1 MHHKKQKD
9 FFIPLLKVACDAL
22 AMESSF
28 IFCYWLR
35 FYSSFTAYVPV
46 TFGFPPFEAYL
57 FSSLCVLPVWIFLFL
72 HGGMYSPRRILYFS
86 DEFFSII
93 RLVLIGMVFILA
105 GTFFYRSFSYSRIV
119 FSLITIVSIIFVSFE
134 RYLLLHFEY
143 FWYTKGRDV
152 KNVVIVGSH
161 PAAFRL
167 FSFFRQHKKF
177 GYHAIG
183 YFSVFGKQSPG
194 MREAS
199 LLGSFRS
206 LPNFL
211 ETHPVD
217 VLLLTFSKSEHPLLS
232 QLVRECQGFDVEM
245 MMIPDILEVMTSNVR
260 IKHFDNILLLGIK
273 TPAFS
278 AWNAIV
284 KRLFDIVFA
293 SLLFL
298 CISPF
303 FLLIMILVKLD
314 SRGPVFYYQERV
326 GLDAR
331 PFKVMKFRSMKVDA
345 EQRTG
350 PVWAVKNDLRT
361 TRAGKFLRRFSLDEL
376 PQLINVLHG
385 EMSIV
390 GPRPERSHFVEKF
403 KKEIP
408 NYLDRH
414 RVKSGMTGWA
424 QVSGLRGNAPI
435 SERTKYDLYY
445 IENWSL
451 VFDLKIILKTI
462 HAVTFGADAY

>member
-1 MHHKKQKD
+1 
-9 FFIPLLKVACDAL
+9 
-22 AMESSF
+22 
-28 IFCYWLR
+28 
-35 FYSSFTAYVPV
+35 
-46 TFGFPPFEAYL
+46 
-57 FSSLCVLPVWIFLFL
+57 
-72 HGGMYSPRRILYFS
+72 
-86 DEFFSII
+86 
-93 RLVLIGMVFILA
+93 
-105 GTFFYRSFSYSRIV
+105 
-119 FSLITIVSIIFVSFE
+119 
-134 RYLLLHFEY
+134 
-143 FWYTKGRDV
+143 
-152 KNVVIVGSH
+152 
-161 PAAFRL
+161 
-167 FSFFRQHKKF
+167 
-177 GYHAIG
+177 
-183 YFSVFGKQSPG
+183 

-462 HAVTFGADAY
+462 HAVMFGADAY